1 MYLGQVPAAQ
11 VIAETRDS
19 DPIKQR
25 ENECVAY
32 FFLGQ
37 ERLVKGYRE
46 KAAEYFQMT
55 LDTGITGY
63 RQYAAAEEELRRLG
77 RLN

>member
-1 MYLGQVPAAQ
+1 MIAA
-11 VIAETRDS
+11 TRDS
-19 DPIKQR
+19 DPRKQR

-37 ERLVKGYRE
+37 ERLVKGDGE
-46 KAAEYFQMT
+46 KAAKYFQKT
-55 LDTGITGY
+55 LDTGITDY